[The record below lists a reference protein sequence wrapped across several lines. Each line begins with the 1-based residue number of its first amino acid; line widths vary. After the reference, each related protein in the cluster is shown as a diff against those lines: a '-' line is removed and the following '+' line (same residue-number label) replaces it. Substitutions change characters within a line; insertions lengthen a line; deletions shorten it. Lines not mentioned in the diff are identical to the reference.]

1 MDNSPGLRENLFASL
16 TPSPCFPDT
25 PRGMESPTEPLSSS
39 TPSPSETLVTS
50 DDATLVTSLAGE
62 TVSQDSFMDER
73 TLSIVDPFEKM
84 ELSTDWEILDG
95 DSSCDGDEC
104 PTMGDGEGDVGASET
119 FSEGTAN
126 EDSQDKDGSIHIPG
140 STLEMISNQITD
152 DIEVFNANVDH
163 EDDHDAYHEDLPGD
177 YNRHSD
183 VGDGDQDQSSLSPS
197 CDESDNRMESCT
209 KYGCDAERTYW
220 EEGES
225 RRINREGVISQSS
238 SPIFP
243 VCTMQGDLSQ
253 SQSMKVCNETGH
265 PIGSDSI
272 LTTNDVAATTTA
284 GASLLSTAGVGHAR
298 PHHNRRGWLQR
309 FNGPCN
315 ATLEGSQDSRYKYVK
330 NGKRPGSGSSGR
342 TKTTV
347 PYHAVFWRKCEKT
360 ERGVDGSPCPRSQNT
375 SIDDRYS
382 NDCDTD
388 LAAAVDMEFD
398 VLTLGDLKLQAGS
411 GGRVIP
417 LCQTLTDSTKVSS
430 SCYYRQSD
438 RVILLGRNCE

>member
-1 MDNSPGLRENLFASL
+1 MDNSLRENLFASL
-16 TPSPCFPDT
+16 TPSPCFPAS
-25 PRGMESPTEPLSSS
+25 PRGMESPTEPLYSS
-39 TPSPSETLVTS
+39 TPSRDDASETAVTS
-50 DDATLVTSLAGE
+50 DDASVTLVTSLAGE
-62 TVSQDSFMDER
+62 AVSQDSFADER

-84 ELSTDWEILDG
+84 QLSTDWEILDG

-104 PTMGDGEGDVGASET
+104 PTMGDGEGDVGASEAV
-119 FSEGTAN
+119 SEGTTN

-140 STLEMISNQITD
+140 STLETISNQITD
-152 DIEVFNANVDH
+152 DIEVFNANVDR

-197 CDESDNRMESCT
+197 CDESGNQMDSCIN
-209 KYGCDAERTYW
+209 YGGDAGRKYW
-220 EEGES
+220 EEVES
-225 RRINREGVISQSS
+225 REIVISQSS
-238 SPIFP
+238 PLLFAVS
-243 VCTMQGDLSQ
+243 TMQSDLSQ

-265 PIGSDSI
+265 PIGSDCIS
-272 LTTNDVAATTTA
+272 TTNDVAATTTA

-309 FNGPCN
+309 FNEPCN
-315 ATLEGSQDSRYKYVK
+315 VTLEGSQDSPYKYVK
-330 NGKRPGSGSSGR
+330 NGQRPGSGSSVR

-347 PYHAVFWRKCEKT
+347 PYHAVFWRKCETT
-360 ERGVDGSPCPRSQNT
+360 ERGVDGLPCPRLQYT

-388 LAAAVDMEFD
+388 LAAAVEMEFD

-417 LCQTLTDSTKVSS
+417 LCQTLTDISKVSA
-430 SCYYRQSD
+430 SCCY
-438 RVILLGRNCE
+438 G